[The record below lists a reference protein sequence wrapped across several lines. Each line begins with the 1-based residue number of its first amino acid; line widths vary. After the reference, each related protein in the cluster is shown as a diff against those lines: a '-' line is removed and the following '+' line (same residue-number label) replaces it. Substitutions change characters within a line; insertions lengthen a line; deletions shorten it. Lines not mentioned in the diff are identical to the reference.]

1 MWWKLKK
8 IIDDE
13 KQIVYRYSRESDELD
28 GEVAFDKENK
38 TFHCIKLASGD
49 TERGVEWFYPH
60 LWRTISKE
68 NAPDEHF
75 IAIG

>member
-1 MWWKLKK
+1 MQKGCKYVV
-8 IIDDE
+8 DDE
-13 KQIVYRYSRESDELD
+13 QQIVYRYSRESDELD
-28 GEVAFDKENK
+28 GEIAFNRETN
-38 TFHCIKLASGD
+38 TFHCLNLASGD
-49 TERGVEWFYPH
+49 TERGVERFYPH